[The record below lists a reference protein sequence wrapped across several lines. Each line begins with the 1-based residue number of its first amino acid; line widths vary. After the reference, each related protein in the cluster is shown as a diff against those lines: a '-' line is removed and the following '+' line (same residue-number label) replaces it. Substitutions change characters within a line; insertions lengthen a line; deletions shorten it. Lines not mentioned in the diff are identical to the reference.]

1 MDITKVDHT
10 RKAFFKCQNKFRGLV
25 SSFKSKRFVKNRV
38 FDPSFLFRSK
48 FRDLMLEARTVLH
61 PSTFSEYH
69 EWISYHIKHQ
79 LPELSN
85 FPIQYDELEGV
96 SRKSQAISIER
107 EVQWIVSRIKAN
119 KDVIN
124 YYVNMINIL
133 ELLIKRNRYNS
144 AIETLKEIESNLG
157 ASFWSVQIRIAL
169 EYLSGGL
176 ENQKKIYRRS
186 KVYL

>member
-124 YYVNMINIL
+124 YYVNMINIF
-133 ELLIKRNRYNS
+133 
-144 AIETLKEIESNLG
+144 G
-157 ASFWSVQIRIAL
+157 C
-169 EYLSGGL
+169 
-176 ENQKKIYRRS
+176 
-186 KVYL
+186 